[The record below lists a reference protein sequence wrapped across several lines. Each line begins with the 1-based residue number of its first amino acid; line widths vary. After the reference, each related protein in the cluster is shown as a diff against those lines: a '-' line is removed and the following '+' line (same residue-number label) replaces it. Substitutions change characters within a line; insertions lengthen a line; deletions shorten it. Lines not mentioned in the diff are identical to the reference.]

1 MLQINNGDKFGKL
14 LVIKELEKL
23 ILPSGQTNR
32 VMLCRCDCGN
42 EKQVRLLHLVRGR
55 IKTCGCSSEKHSK
68 SKTRLY
74 KTWRSMKERCY
85 LSSYTDSH
93 RYKDRGIYVCSEWL
107 HSFICFKNWAL
118 NNGYSDNLQIDRI
131 NNNGN
136 YEPNNCRFVSAIENA
151 NNRDYTFKVNYNN
164 KEFAFMDLI
173 RIKDIKKQNIQTIR
187 ARIKRGWDHNKAID
201 TPIRKMN

>member
-1 MLQINNGDKFGKL
+1 M
-14 LVIKELEKL
+14 
-23 ILPSGQTNR
+23 
-32 VMLCRCDCGN
+32 
-42 EKQVRLLHLVRGR
+42 
-55 IKTCGCSSEKHSK
+55 
-68 SKTRLY
+68 Y
-74 KTWRSMKERCY
+74 
-85 LSSYTDSH
+85 
-93 RYKDRGIYVCSEWL
+93 
-107 HSFICFKNWAL
+107 
-118 NNGYSDNLQIDRI
+118 NGYSDNLQIDRI